1 MNNKRHSGIGIFT
14 PQVVVQPLWWD
25 VDFLAEL
32 PVEWELCWRHMKSG
46 GTRVSFSFFATPRME
61 FSWFKYDGAVFVEG
75 IPPRGTIMISA
86 LRSKGTCNFRNQKLG
101 QYELAILDSGEEVN
115 YIADDENEIF
125 TLLIEKELFEKTFL
139 NYFGKTFKSTKSI
152 KRLMLEDMDTDSFI
166 FKMKRW
172 LSFFYENNRKI
183 DEKTY
188 CDIEQE
194 IIDVFFSLI
203 KITNKESSSIK
214 FDIKKAREIIHENVD
229 SLYKINDIV
238 EELNISSRTLQDNFK
253 KQLGITPKQYLQ
265 NLRLN
270 AIRKELISQ
279 NKKTVNVS
287 DIAFKYGF
295 FHSSHFTSE
304 YKKLFGET
312 PTKTLT
318 LMSTFTPPSISKI
331 F

>member
-1 MNNKRHSGIGIFT
+1 MNNKRRHGFGLFT
-14 PQVVVQPLWWD
+14 PKVVVQPLWWEL
-25 VDFLAEL
+25 DFLAEL
-32 PVEWELCWRHMKSG
+32 PVEWELCWTHMKSG

-61 FSWFKYDGAVFVEG
+61 FSWFRYDSAVFVEG
-75 IPPRGTIMISA
+75 VPPLGTVMISA
-86 LRSKGTCNFRNQKLG
+86 VRSRGTCNFRNQKLG
-101 QYELAILDSGEEVN
+101 QYELAILDSGEEVD

-125 TLLIEKELFEKTFL
+125 TLLIEKEFFEKTFL
-139 NYFGKTFKSTKSI
+139 KYFGETFKSI
-152 KRLMLEDMDTDSFI
+152 KFKKQLMLEDVDTDSFI
-166 FKMKRW
+166 LQMKKW
-172 LSFFYENNRKI
+172 LAFFYENNKKL
-183 DEKTY
+183 DAQTY

-194 IIDVFFSLI
+194 IVDTLFSLI
-203 KITNKESSSIK
+203 KTTDKNLSSRK
-214 FDIKKAREIIHENVD
+214 FNIEKVREIIHENID

-238 EELNISSRTLQDNFK
+238 EELHISPRTLQDNFK

-270 AIRKELISQ
+270 AIRKELIYQ
-279 NKKTVNVS
+279 NQKPINVS